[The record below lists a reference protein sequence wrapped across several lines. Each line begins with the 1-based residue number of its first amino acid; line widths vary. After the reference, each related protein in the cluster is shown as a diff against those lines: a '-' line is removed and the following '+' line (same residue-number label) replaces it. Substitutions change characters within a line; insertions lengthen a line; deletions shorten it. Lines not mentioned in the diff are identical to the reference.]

1 MCSWM
6 LDKIQWKKKELKWK
20 IQYFHFQKEIQLHIA
35 DAPRVTKDEYQ
46 TLMQEIPNWQLF
58 SVDSVDRLKRTFKFE
73 NYSQAIEFSNKV
85 GELAEREDHH
95 PSILIEWG
103 QVEINWWTHKIGG
116 LHKNDF
122 ISAAKTDLIF
132 DS

>member
-1 MCSWM
+1 MSSLTEESCVACR
-6 LDKIQWKKKELKWK
+6 
-20 IQYFHFQKEIQLHIA
+20 A
-35 DAPRVTKDEYQ
+35 DAPRVTKDEYK
-46 TLMQEIPNWQLF
+46 TLMQEIPNWQLI
-58 SVDSVDRLKRTFKFE
+58 SVDSVDRLKRTFKFA
-73 NYSQAIEFSNKV
+73 NYTQAIEFSNKV

-122 ISAAKTDLIF
+122 ISATKTDLIF

>member
-1 MCSWM
+1 MSSLTEESCV
-6 LDKIQWKKKELKWK
+6 
-20 IQYFHFQKEIQLHIA
+20 A
-35 DAPRVTKDEYQ
+35 CRVDAPRVTKDEYQ

>member
-1 MCSWM
+1 MSSLTEESCVACR
-6 LDKIQWKKKELKWK
+6 
-20 IQYFHFQKEIQLHIA
+20 A
-35 DAPRVTKDEYQ
+35 DAPRVTKDEYK
-46 TLMQEIPNWQLF
+46 TLMQEIPNWQLI

-95 PSILIEWG
+95 PSILIECG